1 MCLVVFSWQP
11 GSPQPLLLL
20 ANRDEVHQRPSA
32 PLAQWSD
39 QPSVYAGRDLEAGG
53 TWLGMAEQGRFATLT
68 NIRDVSIPLGEHSRG
83 ALVSDYLAAQQT
95 PEAYL
100 KAVAHDLPLYSGFNL
115 LVGDTQSLWFIGTSA
130 PRPVRLA
137 AGVYGLCNGS
147 LDTPWPKLVRA
158 RSRFAE
164 ALNEP
169 DQVLFELM
177 LDEQRAADDQLPDTG
192 VGLAM
197 ERMLSSIFIRGE
209 RYGTRATSLLRCL
222 ADGSSTLTERSYGS
236 NGVFL
241 GEAQVKLSASGGL
254 VPGKAKETFTSECRG
269 ESLQT

>member
-32 PLAQWSD
+32 PLAQWAD

-68 NIRDVSIPLGEHSRG
+68 NIRDTSIPLGAHSRG
-83 ALVSDYLAAQQT
+83 ALVSDYLATQQT
-95 PEAYL
+95 PAAYL
-100 KAVAHDLPLYSGFNL
+100 KTVAHDLQLYSGFNL
-115 LVGDTQSLWFIGTSA
+115 LVGDTQSLWFIGSSA

-164 ALNEP
+164 VLHEP
-169 DQVLFELM
+169 DQLLFELM

-197 ERMLSSIFIRGE
+197 ERMLSSIFIRGDN
-209 RYGTRATSLLRCL
+209 YGTRATSLLRCY
-222 ADGSSTLTERSYGS
+222 ADGSSTLVERSYGP
-236 NGVFL
+236 NGAYL
-241 GEAQVKLSASGGL
+241 GQAQVALPASDSL
-254 VPGKAKETFTSECRG
+254 AKGWAKPAGSRG
-269 ESLQT
+269 SLNQRC